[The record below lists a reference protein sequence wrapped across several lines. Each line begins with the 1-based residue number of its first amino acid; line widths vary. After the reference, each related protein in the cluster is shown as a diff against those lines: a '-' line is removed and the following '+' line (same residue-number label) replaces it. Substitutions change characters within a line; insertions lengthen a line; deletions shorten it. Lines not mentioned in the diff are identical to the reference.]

1 MRGQEE
7 TMAFKIRRVDY
18 YYTSVKD
25 EPGAAYRIL
34 SQLAGLGVNL
44 LAFTAVPVGP
54 TRAQLAMF
62 PENDGKLTAAARQA
76 GLALDGPHAA
86 LLVQGDD
93 ELGALAGVHER
104 LFQAGI
110 DVYASSGVTD
120 GRGSFGYVVYVRE
133 DQFERAASALGV

>member
-1 MRGQEE
+1 
-7 TMAFKIRRVDY
+7 MAVRIRPVKY
-18 YYTSVKD
+18 FYMNVKD

-34 SQLAGLGVNL
+34 SQLSGLGVNL
-44 LAFTAVPVGP
+44 LAFTAVPTGP
-54 TRAQLAMF
+54 TRAQLALF

-76 GLALDGPHAA
+76 GLELDGPHRA

-93 ELGALAGVHER
+93 ELGAFAGVHQR
-104 LFQAGI
+104 LFEAGV

-133 DQFERAASALGV
+133 DQFELAASALGV